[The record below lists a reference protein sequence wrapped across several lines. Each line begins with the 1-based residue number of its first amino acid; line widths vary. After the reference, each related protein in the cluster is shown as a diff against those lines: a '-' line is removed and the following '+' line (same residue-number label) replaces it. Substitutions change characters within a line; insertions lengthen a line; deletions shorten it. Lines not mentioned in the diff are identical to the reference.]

1 MKARRSTASFKEQ
14 PNKRRCCPRNQHVTD
29 QSSNNSGVN
38 DNRRRRSCSVSNF
51 DDSQRKGK
59 RNIQMALSSARRP
72 GTSGLKGYSLLNTQ
86 TYLILKTSFG
96 SSGERECFFP
106 ALPSGTFAGIF
117 SSSFSDQ
124 VFRSPNLWRVKTGRD
139 TIKSLIRR
147 MKWSGFSITAS

>member
-1 MKARRSTASFKEQ
+1 MIIGEDVPVPSLISMILKE
-14 PNKRRCCPRNQHVTD
+14 KV
-29 QSSNNSGVN
+29 
-38 DNRRRRSCSVSNF
+38 
-51 DDSQRKGK
+51 RKT
-59 RNIQMALSSARRP
+59 IQMALSAARRP
-72 GTSGLKGYSLLNTQ
+72 GRSGLKGYSLSNTQ

-96 SSGERECFFP
+96 SSGERECFFLP
-106 ALPSGTFAGIF
+106 LPSGTFAGIF